1 MMNPSPGRHAIIVS
15 LAPTMLIL
23 KPNMEQ
29 VELTLDV
36 RNAGDVVDQYR
47 VEIDGIEESWYRIT
61 VPKVSLFPGDS
72 AQIPILINAPQGA
85 KLTAGQY
92 TFEVRVISQDSPTTI
107 VSANGVILVEAMS
120 DFQVE
125 MEPRR
130 VLGRQG
136 KFRVTVMNLGN
147 SSMQVALSGRDP
159 EEGLQYIFQDPE
171 PELEAGRS
179 KLVPLEVKAR
189 GLHFVG
195 SNRSYP
201 FTVSASAVDG
211 PTGQDG
217 RAMTRV
223 TQAEFVRTPILRSL
237 RPLLFLLLLL
247 LLILLIFFIRP
258 DLCKTPLLGNVFCPA
273 PPAAPLPTIESIT
286 VDPPSISP
294 GEAVTLSW
302 ITTNAITAEVK
313 LGAELIS
320 TQPIDETGQGQ
331 QTITGV
337 DRSRAVT
344 LCVYNVEA
352 KRQCSNS
359 QVVVLPTAVV
369 AGNPTPPGGDKASQ
383 DQTATAAAGGAG
395 GNGGGNGG
403 NGGAGG
409 PQAQTATAAARAN
422 QGAARTATRT
432 ATRVPPRATATA
444 TRVPPTRA
452 PATATRPVA
461 TRPPATATLV
471 QPNLTA
477 TTIAAATATAA
488 AGGACNP
495 ITSPDGE
502 AVPNTARPGDTI
514 LFTARG
520 FEPNEPASFFLTRPD
535 GVVGGTDNPV
545 EGGVDANGVIG
556 PIEFPLAAGF
566 SRFPGRWA
574 LTFVGANSNRTVI
587 IVFCVNP

>member
-1 MMNPSPGRHAIIVS
+1 MQNASPGRHAIIVS

-29 VELTLDV
+29 VELLLDV

-47 VEIDGIEESWYRIT
+47 VEIDGIDPSWYTIT
-61 VPKVSLFPGDS
+61 VPKVSLFPGDN
-72 AQIPILINAPQGA
+72 AQIPILVNAPKGA

-92 TFEVRVISQDSPTTI
+92 PFEVRVISQDSPTTI

-136 KFRVTVMNLGN
+136 NFRVTVTNLGN
-147 SSMQVALSGRDP
+147 DKTQVALSGRDA
-159 EEGLQYIFQDPE
+159 EEGLQYIFKDPE

-179 KLVPLEVKAR
+179 QLVPLTVKAR

-237 RPLLFLLLLL
+237 RPLLLLLLLL

-258 DLCKTPLLGNVFCPA
+258 DWCKTPLLGNVFCPA

-294 GEAVTLSW
+294 GESVTLSW

-313 LGAELIS
+313 LGADLIA
-320 TQPIDETGQGQ
+320 TLPIDSSGRGQ

-337 DRSRAVT
+337 DRTRAVE
-344 LCVYNVEA
+344 LCVYNIEA
-352 KRQCSNS
+352 KFKCTPS

-369 AGNPTPPGGDKASQ
+369 VGQPTLPGGNKASQ
-383 DQTATAAAGGAG
+383 DQTATAAAGG
-395 GNGGGNGG
+395 GGGNGG
-403 NGGAGG
+403 DGGNGAGAGGAG
-409 PQAQTATAAARAN
+409 AQTATAAARGG

-432 ATRVPPRATATA
+432 ATRVPPRATA

-461 TRPPATATLV
+461 TRPPATATV
-471 QPNLTA
+471 VRPNLTS

-488 AGGACNP
+488 AGGGACNP
-495 ITSPDGE
+495 LTNPDGE
-502 AVPNTARPGDTI
+502 AIPSTVNAGEKIT
-514 LFTARG
+514 FTARG
-520 FEPNEPASFFLTRPD
+520 FDPNEPASYFLTAPD
-535 GVVGGTDNPV
+535 GRVIGTNNPL
-545 EGGVDANGVIG
+545 EGGVNAEGT
-556 PIEFPLAAGF
+556 IEPVTVPLDPGLK
-566 SRFPGRWA
+566 RFPGRWA
-574 LTFVGANSNRTVI
+574 ITFVGANSNHTVVI
-587 IVFCVNP
+587 FFCINP

>member
-1 MMNPSPGRHAIIVS
+1 
-15 LAPTMLIL
+15 
-23 KPNMEQ
+23 
-29 VELTLDV
+29 DV

-47 VEIDGIEESWYRIT
+47 VEIDGIDPSWYTIT
-61 VPKVSLFPGDS
+61 IPKVSLFPGDN
-72 AQIPILINAPQGA
+72 AQIPILVNAPKGA

-92 TFEVRVISQDSPTTI
+92 PFEVRVISQDSPTTI
-107 VSANGVILVEAMS
+107 VTANGVILVEAMS

-136 KFRVTVMNLGN
+136 NFRVTVMNLGN
-147 SSMQVALSGRDP
+147 NPMQVALSGRDA
-159 EEGLQYIFQDPE
+159 EEGLQYIFKDPE
-171 PELEAGRS
+171 PEVEAGRS
-179 KLVPLEVKAR
+179 QLVPLTVKAR

-237 RPLLFLLLLL
+237 RPLLLLLLLL

-258 DLCKTPLLGNVFCPA
+258 DWCKTPLLGNVFCPA

-294 GEAVTLSW
+294 GESVTLSW

-313 LGAELIS
+313 LGADLIA
-320 TQPIDETGQGQ
+320 TLPIDSSGRGQ

-337 DRSRAVT
+337 DRTRAVE
-344 LCVYNVEA
+344 LCVYNIEA
-352 KRQCSNS
+352 KFKCTPS

-369 AGNPTPPGGDKASQ
+369 VGQPTAPAISQASQ
-383 DQTATAAAGGAG
+383 DQTATAAAGGGNGNGDG
-395 GNGGGNGG
+395 GNGGNGG

-409 PQAQTATAAARAN
+409 PQAQTATAAARGG

-432 ATRVPPRATATA
+432 ATRAPARATA

-471 QPNLTA
+471 LPNLTS

-495 ITSPDGE
+495 LTSPDGE
-502 AVPNTARPGDTI
+502 ANPNTARPGDTI

-556 PIEFPLAAGF
+556 PIEFPLAEGF

-587 IVFCVNP
+587 IFFCVNP

>member
-15 LAPTMLIL
+15 LSPTMLIL

-47 VEIDGIEESWYRIT
+47 VEIDGIDESWYRIT

-72 AQIPILINAPQGA
+72 AQIPILINAPPGA

-147 SSMQVALSGRDP
+147 SSMQVALSGRDA
-159 EEGLQYIFQDPE
+159 EEGLQYIFKDPE

-179 KLVPLEVKAR
+179 QLVPLEVKAR

-359 QVVVLPTAVV
+359 QVIVLPTVVV

-395 GNGGGNGG
+395 GNGGGNGAG
-403 NGGAGG
+403 AGGAG
-409 PQAQTATAAARAN
+409 AQTATAAARGS

-432 ATRVPPRATATA
+432 ATRVPPRATA

-488 AGGACNP
+488 AGGACGP
-495 ITSPDGE
+495 LASPDGE
-502 AVPNTARPGDTI
+502 ANPSSARPGDTI

-535 GVVGGTDNPV
+535 QVVGGTQNP
-545 EGGVDANGVIG
+545 EGGGVDANGVIG
-556 PIEFPLAAGF
+556 PVPLFLSEGF

-574 LTFVGANSNRTVI
+574 LTFVGANSEHTVVI
-587 IVFCVNP
+587 FFCVNP